1 MKMNNID
8 LHNHH
13 HVLPVSSQQNICR
26 LKFKVLAGERAR
38 LELFI
43 YISPGT
49 RGTVYRPKCDS
60 VNPALSIFHVFVF
73 SRIMPAIYC
82 YSSISIEKEYKNRIP
97 PYSAA
102 NLDTVREA
110 IFCFVA

>member
-1 MKMNNID
+1 M
-8 LHNHH
+8 
-13 HVLPVSSQQNICR
+13 
-26 LKFKVLAGERAR
+26 R

-49 RGTVYRPKCDS
+49 LEHEVQCPPQCDS